1 LGDGDDTFTVASAS
15 LNSDDTVTG
24 GAGTDSLIMSNG
36 FTVIDSD
43 FTNVTTVETFS
54 YGTQTG
60 ALTLGAQAVEAGIV
74 TVTDGTGDLT
84 ATVVAGYTGTLTVGL
99 STGDD
104 SITATAQTSGTTT
117 VSADIDSLSASDTI
131 TGVDTLSLTLDGT
144 NDNATATQM
153 STVTSVTQFTIAT
166 DDDVSLT
173 LSNNNTAASATL
185 TIDATAVTTQ
195 AATING
201 AAEADGNLVITA
213 AGAGA
218 HIITLGSGNDSYTST
233 STGVDTVIATAG
245 TNTISVGGGIDVVTS
260 GTGVDTVTLGT
271 DDAADR
277 YIMNNLTQA
286 DTITDFDL
294 LKADGSTAEDQLEL
308 TLLSVEAMVSGTGDL
323 VLAGV
328 STTSV
333 ATNTTMVVADVT
345 GALDLGT
352 VATAMVLNVTGT
364 YAATTD
370 VETALE
376 LGGARQLT
384 ANGLFAADDAIL
396 LSYSNGTD
404 MKVAVAEITGAVAD
418 DAIFGPGVLTITD
431 LITLSG
437 ITDVSVAI
445 AGNYDIV

>member
-1 LGDGDDTFTVASAS
+1 
-15 LNSDDTVTG
+15 
-24 GAGTDSLIMSNG
+24 
-36 FTVIDSD
+36 
-43 FTNVTTVETFS
+43 
-54 YGTQTG
+54 
-60 ALTLGAQAVEAGIV
+60 
-74 TVTDGTGDLT
+74 
-84 ATVVAGYTGTLTVGL
+84 
-99 STGDD
+99 
-104 SITATAQTSGTTT
+104 
-117 VSADIDSLSASDTI
+117 
-131 TGVDTLSLTLDGT
+131 
-144 NDNATATQM
+144 M

-233 STGVDTVIATAG
+233 STGVDTVAATAG

-277 YIMNNLTQA
+277 YIMNNLTKA

-294 LKADGSTAEDQLEL
+294 LKAAGAGNAEDQLEL